1 MAFSPGM
8 GREGGHGAAVYFGL
22 IMSIFKGPMADAG
35 RDEVVVERKVD
46 AVASVDTWE
55 KNVRREEEG
64 VLVLVVDV
72 CG

>member
-8 GREGGHGAAVYFGL
+8 GREGGHGDAEYFGL
-22 IMSIFKGPMADAG
+22 IMSIFIGPMAEAG
-35 RDEVVVERKVD
+35 RDEVVVVVRKVE

-64 VLVLVVDV
+64 VV
-72 CG
+72 CC